1 MKRVWIEVEDV
12 LRFAVVASASGHTH
26 ELGRVPE
33 GRIGP
38 EVNRDTVSNV
48 QAAGFDIR
56 KVTNIFLDVVKT
68 IEATAP
74 VT

>member
-1 MKRVWIEVEDV
+1 MFE
-12 LRFAVVASASGHTH
+12 HTGSRWFPFN
-26 ELGRVPE
+26 LMLNVMNPVCRKL
-33 GRIGP
+33 GP